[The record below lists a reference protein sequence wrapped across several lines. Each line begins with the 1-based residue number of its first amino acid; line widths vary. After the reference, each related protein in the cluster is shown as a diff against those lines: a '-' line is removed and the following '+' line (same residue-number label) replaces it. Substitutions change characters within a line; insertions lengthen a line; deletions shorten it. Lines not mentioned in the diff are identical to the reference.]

1 MKAASSGLAAHIALG
16 QTTLASCYR
25 VTRTDG
31 VTQGFTDH
39 DQDLVIDGVTYMASS
54 GFSKFNLTDKSN
66 LEMSQ
71 MQVDGMIN
79 AGMTAADLRARKYDY
94 ADVQIF
100 AVNWA
105 NLSQGKIILLT
116 GKFGPVTINEYGFQ
130 VELNGMA
137 ARLSNVR
144 GDLYQPSCRVDL
156 GSTECGVDVDSLMQS
171 GTVATTDGARNLTA
185 TGLSA
190 ADTYFAGGLLTW
202 LTGNNTGDSVEVR
215 SWTSGGAALVLYLKA
230 RAAIV
235 VGDTFKVQPGCDK
248 LFSTCRD
255 KFSNIVNFRGE
266 PYIPGTDYL
275 LTIPDYK
282 GPQN

>member
-1 MKAASSGLAAHIALG
+1 MIAHLAQG
-16 QTTLASCYR
+16 QTTLATCYK

-31 VTQGFTDH
+31 VVQGFTDH
-39 DQDLVIDGVTYMASS
+39 DQDIVFGGVTYLASS

-71 MQVDGMIN
+71 MNVDGMIN
-79 AGMTAADLRARKYDY
+79 AGMLASDLRARKYDY
-94 ADVQIF
+94 ADVQIL

-105 NLSQGKIILLT
+105 DLTMGQVILLT

-137 ARLSNVR
+137 AQLANVR
-144 GDLYQPSCRVDL
+144 GDLYQPTCRVDL
-156 GSTECGVDVDSLMQS
+156 GDSDCTVNVDSLMQS

-185 TGLSA
+185 TGVSA
-190 ADTYFAGGLLTW
+190 ADGYFSGGLLTW
-202 LTGNNTGDSVEVR
+202 LTGANAGLSVEVR
-215 SWTSGGAALVLYLKA
+215 TWASAGAAIVLYLKT
-230 RAAIV
+230 IFPVV
-235 VGDTFKVQPGCDK
+235 VGDTFKIQPGCDK
-248 LFSTCRD
+248 LVSTCQN
-255 KFSNIVNFRGE
+255 KFNNVVNFRGE

-282 GPQN
+282 GTRNF